1 MQNKNKTCKRF
12 CEKVFLPERERV
24 EEEFSKK
31 SNKPKM
37 FKNYKYIP
45 IKVLTPFNIS
55 NADYL

>member
-37 FKNYKYIP
+37 F
-45 IKVLTPFNIS
+45 TPFLIS
-55 NADYL
+55 NAQ